1 MYELYKWIDEYVY
14 YYLIITVITYFISYI
29 CSSIGEIEIDEKKS
43 NLIGTIGNIIYTLT
57 VTSMIGVILLYIVY
71 GIPIGMENRTK
82 YYNQQYIYQISEFD
96 KTAPV
101 GIYTVKRYK
110 NMEDFKHYKVY
121 GEDTGYVLYK
131 VDNKGSIIEVTFK
144 KNN

>member
-57 VTSMIGVILLYIVY
+57 VTSMIGVILLYIHFD
-71 GIPIGMENRTK
+71 TK
-82 YYNQQYIYQISEFD
+82 NHL
-96 KTAPV
+96 T
-101 GIYTVKRYK
+101 
-110 NMEDFKHYKVY
+110 
-121 GEDTGYVLYK
+121 
-131 VDNKGSIIEVTFK
+131 
-144 KNN
+144 